1 MSANLC
7 VRFAVLP
14 PPMSQSGKSLSAWVS
29 DARSQL
35 VFSSSATVYGQ
46 PEKVPAD
53 ESTPLTAT
61 NPYGRTKLFQEE
73 MMRDLNVSDAS
84 WRLCL
89 LRYFNPVGAHPSGS
103 IGEVRSA
110 TRSNPHAHTPCVY
123 M

>member
-1 MSANLC
+1 MWQL
-7 VRFAVLP
+7 
-14 PPMSQSGKSLSAWVS
+14 SQCRGCGVS
-29 DARSQL
+29 TLGSQL

-73 MMRDLNVSDAS
+73 MMRDLNVSDSS

-110 TRSNPHAHTPCVY
+110 ACSMEHHALCVSSRVWDACCLRVVQSV
-123 M
+123 